1 MRFHYAT
8 DCCIMA
14 AGTIRG
20 DQIYPPGV
28 LKVKDILN
36 CFPFEDPCV
45 VIALKGECIVQALE
59 NAVSKYP
66 ALEGRFPQVSG
77 MKFTF
82 DPKLEPG
89 KRCSDIHIGDKPID
103 LEKEYTLATR
113 DYMVRGKDGFTSLM
127 LEEEG
132 GTARSIVSDENGLL
146 ISMIL
151 RQYFM
156 SLKAL
161 GKWKKWGEQMN
172 QHWDKVHEG
181 MHVVQ
186 PVREA
191 RASTKDTSQAV
202 SPQEEQLQLER
213 NRRASLVTRAQHQT
227 QDAAEQRAS
236 RHRRVA
242 SDLSSGSEDD
252 DDSHTAGET
261 SDGPTQ
267 ERRLI
272 LMRKV
277 MRKWWRLAGMKHNP
291 NMVEQKGEDFGVL
304 WTKGVCPKVEGRIV
318 IVGAVAE
325 VPA

>member
-1 MRFHYAT
+1 
-8 DCCIMA
+8 MA

-45 VIALKGECIVQALE
+45 VIALKGECILQALE
-59 NAVSKYP
+59 NGVSKYP
-66 ALEGRFPQVSG
+66 ALEGRFPQISG
-77 MKFTF
+77 MRMTF

-89 KRCSDIHIGDKPID
+89 KRCSDVHIGGKPIV
-103 LEKEYTLATR
+103 LNKEYTLATR

-132 GTARSIVSDENGLL
+132 GTARSIVSEENGLL

-161 GKWKKWGEQMN
+161 GKWRNWGAQMG

-181 MHVVQ
+181 MHIVQ

-191 RASTKDTSQAV
+191 KASSKDEPLASEPI
-202 SPQEEQLQLER
+202 SPKEEQLQFDR
-213 NRRASLVTRAQHQT
+213 NRRASLVNRAQHQT
-227 QDAAEQRAS
+227 QEVAHRAAKHRRTASNLSSDSENDEAS
-236 RHRRVA
+236 RADEV
-242 SDLSSGSEDD
+242 L
-252 DDSHTAGET
+252 
-261 SDGPTQ
+261 DGPSQ

-277 MRKWWRLAGMKHNP
+277 MRKWWRLAGIKHNP

-304 WTKGVCPKVEGRIV
+304 WTKGVCPKIEGRIV
-318 IVGAVAE
+318 IVGA
-325 VPA
+325 